1 MQKGKIIKDLRE
13 KQGISQVDLAEKI
26 GVSKQ
31 TLYKYENGIVT
42 NIPSDKIESI
52 AKVLGTDPQTIMGWE
67 EKSNIGAVFT
77 DHIRMVPVYESVS
90 AGFGTYADDC
100 IVDYLPL
107 RIVSDYEYEDTIGI
121 RVSGD
126 SMYPKIEDGDIIQVH
141 KQDSVDSGDVAV
153 MLIDGCE
160 GVVKKVVYGKTWVEL
175 HSSNPMYPVR
185 LFKDEELLRL
195 RVVGKVKKVIK
206 DI

>member
-1 MQKGKIIKDLRE
+1 MEFNEKIKQLRE
-13 KQGISQVDLAEKI
+13 NQKLSQKHVAELI
-26 GVSKQ
+26 GVAKS
-31 TLYKYENGIVT
+31 TYSLYESGAREPDVQ
-42 NIPSDKIESI
+42 KIKKI
-52 AKVLGTDPQTIMGWE
+52 ASALGTTPDNLLDIKK
-67 EKSNIGAVFT
+67 EKSNISAVFT

-90 AGFGTYADDC
+90 AGFGTYADNC
-100 IVDYLPL
+100 VVDYIPL
-107 RIVSDYEYEDTIGI
+107 RIISDYEYDDTIGI

-141 KQDSVDSGDVAV
+141 KQDSVDSGDIAV
-153 MLIDGCE
+153 LLIDGDE

-185 LFKDEELLRL
+185 RFEDEELLRL